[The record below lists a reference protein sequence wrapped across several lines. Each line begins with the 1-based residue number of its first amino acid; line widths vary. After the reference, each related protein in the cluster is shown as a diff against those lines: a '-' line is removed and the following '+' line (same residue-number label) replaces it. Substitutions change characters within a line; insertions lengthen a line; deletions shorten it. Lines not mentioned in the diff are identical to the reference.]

1 MEILDLRMHPHY
13 PSSFAP
19 ACWRILISLL
29 ALTLFSAPCHAVI
42 ILEKNSSEPIRGY
55 LVEADEVRVVVD
67 VLLPNGD
74 IRRRI
79 LPRSSIAEMLEGVS
93 RDKLAALRSERPEDY
108 RDYAEELA
116 VKTNDPDARVAAIRL
131 YQIAAYLAPDKLG
144 RSCLLG
150 MVSLARNKDE
160 ERKFRAAAYLI
171 DREHNRD
178 VLKSA
183 GSGEGHSDVGEW
195 TAEQRQ
201 QLRTMLQALRE
212 QRPSDARSLA
222 RRPALAEPLR
232 RISGILVPG
241 DFAELR
247 NSEPLPKGLMIKV
260 LAAEMALE
268 AAPGRRQA
276 SEPAEDRRP
285 AVSGWAN
292 LDDPRRTTPVPVLAL
307 VYLTEFDPRQCHF
320 RNGKWEL

>member
-1 MEILDLRMHPHY
+1 MHRHSPD
-13 PSSFAP
+13 SFKP
-19 ACWRILISLL
+19 ARARLLFCVL
-29 ALTLFSAPCHAVI
+29 ALTSISAPCHAVI
-42 ILEKNSSEPIRGY
+42 ILEKNASEPIRGY

-93 RDKLAALRSERPEDY
+93 RDKLAGLRSERPEDY

-116 VKTNDPDARVAAIRL
+116 VKTNDPDARVTAIRL

-150 MVSLARNKDE
+150 MVSLARNGDE

-183 GSGEGHSDVGEW
+183 GKGASRPDDGEW

-222 RRPALAEPLR
+222 RRPALAEPLL

-247 NSEPLPKGLMIKV
+247 NGEPLPKGLMIKV
-260 LAAEMALE
+260 LAAELSLE
-268 AAPGRRQA
+268 GAPGGRPA
-276 SEPAEDRRP
+276 SEPSEDRRP
-285 AVSGWAN
+285 AVGGWAN
-292 LDDPRRTTPVPVLAL
+292 LADPQRSTPVPVLAL